1 MKEEITKLLKLT
13 FLIHFFVSII
23 FGLIFLL
30 LSDYYLNITG
40 WPSIDPIVG
49 QPLSGTLGAA
59 FIGFAL
65 SSLLAWRET
74 EWIKVKLIVQMEI
87 GWLAIGLNLNLWIAF
102 TYFPPIIIWLHIII
116 FVVFLIA
123 FSWFYYIHEMKKT

>member
-30 LSDYYLNITG
+30 LSDYYLSITG

-49 QPLSGTLGAA
+49 QPLSGTLGAT

-87 GWLAIGLNLNLWIAF
+87 GWLVIGLNFNLWIAF
-102 TYFPPIIIWLHIII
+102 TYFPPIIIWLHI
-116 FVVFLIA
+116 FVFLVFLIA

>member
-13 FLIHFFVSII
+13 FLIHFFVAII

-30 LSDYYLNITG
+30 LSDYYLSITG

-49 QPLSGTLGAA
+49 HSLTGTLGAA
-59 FIGFAL
+59 FIGIAL

-74 EWIKVKLIVQMEI
+74 EWIKVKIIVQMEI
-87 GWLAIGLNLNLWIAF
+87 AWLAIGLNFNLWIAF

-116 FVVFLIA
+116 FLVFLIA
-123 FSWFYYIHEMKKT
+123 FSWFYYIQEIKKT